1 MKNTFKIVS
10 YNSSCLEVI
19 PKLVIFIAF
28 HVCLR
33 CTQKIAL
40 DEPVIPSTAIFG

>member
-1 MKNTFKIVS
+1 MNNAFKIVS
-10 YNSSCLEVI
+10 YNSSSLEVI

-28 HVCLR
+28 HVCLQ

-40 DEPVIPSTAIFG
+40 GETVIPSTAIFG